1 MLDRLCT
8 NHRSSTTS
16 SNTKSTTQKL
26 KPWIQMLQNQFTR
39 FRVLEICEECYRY
52 RECHPGYK
60 CHRISSFD
68 FEFWKYVK
76 NVMVTESVALGER
89 GDLVDPIGVKV
100 GGRRHAPSKFIT
112 HSIINSRGNLQQCRQ
127 SQNIKAAAEQHHLEV
142 HWLLRQ
148 PRNRRRRHPPP
159 MDRACH

>member
-26 KPWIQMLQNQFTR
+26 KPWIQMPQNQFIR
-39 FRVLEICEECYRY
+39 FPVLETCEECYRY

-60 CHRISSFD
+60 CGRISSFD
-68 FEFWKYVK
+68 YAFWKYVR
-76 NVMVTESVALGER
+76 NVNMVTESVALGER

-112 HSIINSRGNLQQCRQ
+112 HSIINSHGNLQKRRQ
-127 SQNIKAAAEQHHLEV
+127 SQNVKAAAEQHHLEV

-148 PRNRRRRHPPP
+148 P
-159 MDRACH
+159 D

>member
-1 MLDRLCT
+1 MLDRLST
-8 NHRSSTTS
+8 NRRSSTTS
-16 SNTKSTTQKL
+16 SNTKSTRQKL
-26 KPWIQMLQNQFTR
+26 KPWIQMPQNQFIR
-39 FRVLEICEECYRY
+39 FRVLEICQECYRY

-60 CHRISSFD
+60 CRRISSLD

-76 NVMVTESVALGER
+76 IVMVTESVALGER

-112 HSIINSRGNLQQCRQ
+112 HSIINSRGNLQQRRQ

-142 HWLLRQ
+142 HWLLPQ
-148 PRNRRRRHPPP
+148 PRNRRHRHPPP
-159 MDRACH
+159 MDCACH